1 MRTTEDRSVAT
12 TTTLNVTAGAMTGLS
27 TGAVVTTGLTGAMM
41 TRGRTGVVRTRD
53 RIGGTTGETGNRG
66 RLGVGNDTIATIATI
81 ALGEVVD
88 ITQDITRGDTEAR
101 CCKVARVGIKR
112 YHELLTLPMQR
123 AA

>member
-27 TGAVVTTGLTGAMM
+27 TGAVV

>member
-1 MRTTEDRSVAT
+1 
-12 TTTLNVTAGAMTGLS
+12 MTGLS

-41 TRGRTGVVRTRD
+41 TRGTGVVRTRD